1 MIFSDQLR
9 KLGARFIEWALAND
23 FRSRVFTGMILD
35 PPKRKRVPLFGETIE
50 LNVPNTLVG
59 SFVQPRSKGEPI
71 SFERRELE
79 TMRFLSTTLRDNDVF
94 YDIGANI
101 GIYVLLADK
110 FANLTQT
117 VALEPEALNF
127 AELCS
132 NIYMNGLE
140 TVIALPIAAGASS
153 ALEPYHLRTFA
164 AGNHSGVFKTY
175 PTAESIWKRP
185 ETFAQG
191 YRQFMTVMRLDDVI
205 DMAGLKPP
213 NVILMDIDGGE
224 AMALEGMRRT
234 LAAPELRAII
244 VETRKSTV
252 ALVTEVLTA
261 HGFRATAD
269 ISNDIGNQFFVR
281 NTD

>member
-1 MIFSDQLR
+1 MILNSQMR

-23 FRSRVFTGMILD
+23 SRSRVFTGMMLD
-35 PPKRKRVPLFGETIE
+35 PPKRKQVPLFGETIE

-59 SFVQPRSKGEPI
+59 SFVQARLKGDPVN
-71 SFERRELE
+71 FERRERE
-79 TMRFLSTTLRDNDVF
+79 TMRFLSATLRDDDVF

-101 GIYVLLADK
+101 GIYVLLANK
-110 FANLTQT
+110 FADLAQI

-140 TVIALPIAAGASS
+140 TVVALPIAAGASS
-153 ALEPYHLRTFA
+153 AIEPYHLRTFA

-175 PTAESIWKRP
+175 PTAEAIWKRP

-191 YRQFMTVMRLDDVI
+191 YRQFMIVMRLDDVI
-205 DMAGLKPP
+205 DMASLKPP

-224 AMALEGMRRT
+224 AIAFEGMQRT

-244 VETRKSTV
+244 VETRKSTF
-252 ALVTEVLTA
+252 ALVAEVLTA
-261 HGFRATAD
+261 HGFKVTTMD
-269 ISNDIGNQFFVR
+269 GSVSGNQFFVR
-281 NTD
+281 STG